1 MFMNLEQVVVETN
14 IRVEVEL
21 LHFFQHI
28 FTSPAYRK
36 LILVVSGMC
45 ILSESLQQLMLI
57 NNGTW
62 TDGV

>member
-21 LHFFQHI
+21 LRFFQHI
-28 FTSPAYRK
+28 FTSPAYWK

-45 ILSESLQQLMLI
+45 ILFESLQQLMLI
-57 NNGTW
+57 NDGT
-62 TDGV
+62 